1 MLSKE
6 DERELKRM
14 EEEFGETV
22 GKKMF
27 MLGYRKTPKRPL
39 CAGCGCELSIDPV
52 VIPTEILISDD
63 ELALVKLCEDCKKE
77 YHLAVLSAQKQFCG
91 ALRFI
96 NDENY
101 KIIGR

>member
-39 CAGCGCELSIDPV
+39 CAV
-52 VIPTEILISDD
+52 VSYPLTPL
-63 ELALVKLCEDCKKE
+63 LFLLK
-77 YHLAVLSAQKQFCG
+77 F
-91 ALRFI
+91 
-96 NDENY
+96 
-101 KIIGR
+101 